1 MASVP
6 WAQKRKKRRR
16 RSEMRLGKSYEQA
29 VAQERLPV
37 RPASRSRA
45 RIGPRVGSLS
55 LAIIL
60 VSLLAYFFMSDAFYV
75 YEATVHGS
83 ALVSADEVFQRT
95 NVEGFSI
102 FFIDPQQVEDA
113 IRGIPDIREATVQ
126 VSLPNQMIVEVGER
140 QARVMWQTGEQRY
153 GVDDEGTI
161 LPLRAETEPSILIRD
176 LDSRPRQAG
185 EHVDLEII
193 SAVERYRTLLPGVK
207 EFGYSQQYG
216 LSLENEHGWRVYL
229 GNGEGAEAKVA
240 ILKAL
245 VQRLESQGATAE
257 FIDLRFQEGPH
268 YRLAGELAGE
278 P

>member
-1 MASVP
+1 VASLP

-37 RPASRSRA
+37 RSASRSRA
-45 RIGPRVGSLS
+45 RIGPRVAGLI

-60 VSLLAYFFMSDAFYV
+60 VSLLAYFFTSDAFYV

-83 ALVSADEVFQRT
+83 NLVSADEVFQRT

-102 FFIDPQQVEDA
+102 FFIDPQQVEEA
-113 IRGIPDIREATVQ
+113 IRTIPDIREATVQ
-126 VSLPNQMIVEVGER
+126 VRLPNQIIVQVGER

-161 LPLRAETEPSILIRD
+161 LPLRAETEPSIPLIRD

-185 EHVDLEII
+185 EQVDLEII
-193 SAVERYRTLLPGVK
+193 SAVERYQTLLPSVK
-207 EFGYSQQYG
+207 EFSYSQQYG

-229 GNGEGAEAKVA
+229 GNGEGAEVKVA
-240 ILKAL
+240 IMEAL
-245 VQRLESQGATAE
+245 VQRLESQGASVE

-268 YRLAGELAGE
+268 YRLAGE

>member
-1 MASVP
+1 MASLP

-37 RPASRSRA
+37 RSASRSRA
-45 RIGPRVGSLS
+45 RIGPRVAGLI

-60 VSLLAYFFMSDAFYV
+60 VSLLAYFFTSDAFYV

-83 ALVSADEVFQRT
+83 NLVSADEVFQRT

-102 FFIDPQQVEDA
+102 FFIDSQQVEEA
-113 IRGIPDIREATVQ
+113 IRTIPDIREATVQ
-126 VSLPNQMIVEVGER
+126 VRLPNQIIVQVGER

-161 LPLRAETEPSILIRD
+161 LPLRAETEPSIPLIRD

-185 EHVDLEII
+185 EQVDLEII
-193 SAVERYRTLLPGVK
+193 SAVERYQTLLPSVK
-207 EFGYSQQYG
+207 EFSYSQQYG
-216 LSLENEHGWRVYL
+216 LSVENEHGWRVYL
-229 GNGEGAEAKVA
+229 GNGEGAEVKVA
-240 ILKAL
+240 IMEAL
-245 VQRLESQGATAE
+245 VQRLESQGASVE

-268 YRLAGELAGE
+268 YRLAGE

>member
-1 MASVP
+1 
-6 WAQKRKKRRR
+6 
-16 RSEMRLGKSYEQA
+16 MRLGKSYEQA

-37 RPASRSRA
+37 RRASRSRA

-75 YEATVHGS
+75 YEATVLGS

-113 IRGIPDIREATVQ
+113 IRGIPDIREAIVQ

-229 GNGEGAEAKVA
+229 GNGEGAEVKVA